1 MDNQEIYKE
10 YHLLHIYCPECGSDY
25 MEQTTMG
32 SMFISLETARDR
44 NSSICGG
51 CGWVGIIH
59 DLVSLEEK
67 KTIGVWYEIYFYYY
81 FNCSCIS
88 SGL

>member
-1 MDNQEIYKE
+1 MNMQEICKKY
-10 YHLLHIYCPECGSDY
+10 YPLHRYCPKCGSDY

-32 SMFISLETARDR
+32 SMFISLETARDS

-51 CGWVGIIH
+51 CGWEGIVH

-67 KTIGVWYEIYFYYY
+67 KTIGV
-81 FNCSCIS
+81 
-88 SGL
+88 